1 MKKGLVCTEI
11 RPRKAAGVLHTSLAA
26 QKFYFESATEISN
39 GNYLLKVIKFQNE
52 FLKSSFLP
60 KYKRK
65 IGRIFVHIFRESM
78 TS

>member
-1 MKKGLVCTEI
+1 MCAEI
-11 RPRKAAGVLHTSLAA
+11 RPRKAAAILHTSLAA
-26 QKFYFESATEISN
+26 QKFYFESATEISD
-39 GNYLLKVIKFQNE
+39 GNYFWAFVIKVIKFQNE